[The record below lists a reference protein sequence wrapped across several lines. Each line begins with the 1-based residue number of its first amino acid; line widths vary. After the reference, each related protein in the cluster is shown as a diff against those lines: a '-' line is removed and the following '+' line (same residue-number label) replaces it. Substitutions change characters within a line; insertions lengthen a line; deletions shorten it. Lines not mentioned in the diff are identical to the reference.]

1 MEEAQRPLTVSE
13 VNRAVKTCVERSF
26 PQLWV
31 RGELSDLTVH
41 ASGHVYF
48 SLKDATSQ
56 LRGAAFRYAQ
66 QAMQMRLERGMEVD
80 VCGRITVYEPRGEY
94 QLQASSITPVGAG
107 ELNRLFEELKLK
119 LGAEGLFD
127 PSRKRPIPTMPR
139 IIGLITS
146 WSGAA
151 IQDFLR
157 VLNRRFSGMH
167 VRVIPSLVQGAEAP
181 PKLIKAI
188 EYFNKTHSCDVVVLT
203 RGGGS
208 VEDLW
213 AFNDEQLAR
222 AIAASE
228 IPVVSAV
235 GHERDHSISDFVAD
249 YAAAT
254 PTAAAE
260 FLVRGK
266 AELGERLETIEKRMA
281 GVMQLRVANLHRRY
295 ERASSCP
302 MLSHPED
309 YVNRLSQQVDYLGAR
324 LLSALPGLATAR
336 RQRLDYL
343 ESRLLQ
349 ALPGLATAR
358 RQRLDYAESRLLQ
371 VLPSLATTRR
381 QRLDAAAE
389 RLPQAMERQMAEWTH
404 RLERIA
410 VGMNALNPKSVLT
423 RGYSILLD
431 GGGHAVRR
439 ADETFEGAKLHA
451 LLGEGELDVAV
462 ESVKEARG

>member
-1 MEEAQRPLTVSE
+1 VGVQRRT
-13 VNRAVKTCVERSF
+13 AGKGD
-26 PQLWV
+26 
-31 RGELSDLTVH
+31 RG
-41 ASGHVYF
+41 
-48 SLKDATSQ
+48 
-56 LRGAAFRYAQ
+56 
-66 QAMQMRLERGMEVD
+66 
-80 VCGRITVYEPRGEY
+80 
-94 QLQASSITPVGAG
+94 VG
-107 ELNRLFEELKLK
+107 
-119 LGAEGLFD
+119 
-127 PSRKRPIPTMPR
+127 
-139 IIGLITS
+139 
-146 WSGAA
+146 
-151 IQDFLR
+151 
-157 VLNRRFSGMH
+157 
-167 VRVIPSLVQGAEAP
+167 
-181 PKLIKAI
+181 
-188 EYFNKTHSCDVVVLT
+188 
-203 RGGGS
+203 
-208 VEDLW
+208 
-213 AFNDEQLAR
+213 
-222 AIAASE
+222 

-410 VGMNALNPKSVLT
+410 VGMTALNPKSVLT

>member
-1 MEEAQRPLTVSE
+1 
-13 VNRAVKTCVERSF
+13 
-26 PQLWV
+26 
-31 RGELSDLTVH
+31 
-41 ASGHVYF
+41 
-48 SLKDATSQ
+48 
-56 LRGAAFRYAQ
+56 
-66 QAMQMRLERGMEVD
+66 
-80 VCGRITVYEPRGEY
+80 
-94 QLQASSITPVGAG
+94 
-107 ELNRLFEELKLK
+107 
-119 LGAEGLFD
+119 
-127 PSRKRPIPTMPR
+127 
-139 IIGLITS
+139 
-146 WSGAA
+146 
-151 IQDFLR
+151 
-157 VLNRRFSGMH
+157 
-167 VRVIPSLVQGAEAP
+167 
-181 PKLIKAI
+181 
-188 EYFNKTHSCDVVVLT
+188 
-203 RGGGS
+203 
-208 VEDLW
+208 
-213 AFNDEQLAR
+213 
-222 AIAASE
+222 
-228 IPVVSAV
+228 
-235 GHERDHSISDFVAD
+235 RDHSISDFVAD

-266 AELGERLETIEKRMA
+266 AELGERLETIEKRMS

-358 RQRLDYAESRLLQ
+358 RQRLDYVESRLLQ

-389 RLPQAMERQMAEWTH
+389 RLPQAMERQMEERTH
-404 RLERIA
+404 RLERVA
-410 VGMNALNPKSVLT
+410 VGMKALNPKSVLT

-451 LLGEGELDVAV
+451 LLGDGELDVAV
-462 ESVKEARG
+462 EHVKN